1 MAPEVL
7 EDFLLRTLQ
16 PLSAADPEL
25 LSNYVAAL
33 LKNPKPLPELR
44 KLCLDQLWDFLADST
59 QEFVDALFEAIE
71 DGRVELPA
79 GHVALQPHSEPP
91 STEETPTPDDA
102 GYPEERW
109 PAAGDAGLYEEQD
122 AEAEG
127 GQAQEGEGTAAV
139 PRPVVVKVPSA
150 LARLAGRY
158 DENED
163 DESDE
168 DEGGRGNR
176 RRGRSERSRSPPEK
190 LQGRGQRVQEEG
202 VGPGGRD
209 GWRGRGG
216 GRSNG
221 RMDGPLHAGGR
232 GRFGGRG
239 DERFRGRGMPDG
251 PRWDGPPGPR
261 FDPGR
266 GPMRPVG
273 DWGSVKPE
281 PGFPGGRF
289 ERRPDFPPFL
299 EPPFPRGPGPLGRGM
314 PPPLGPE
321 FGRPPG
327 PHVGPPPFFGG
338 PERWEPFDARV
349 PPPEAEYEMRMRLM
363 RGLERRPE
371 GEGRPQKCPEF
382 FGERGYCLRGRLC
395 PYDHGEDVQV
405 VRDEHALR
413 QLSLAR
419 QERNGAGG
427 AGPRQE
433 RLEDD
438 LPQHE
443 FDVPQTGGPAEAR
456 GEDEGYDPDTPLW
469 EARGA
474 GEGTPGQSR
483 RGPDAGADRE
493 AGAPRVRPRGVPES
507 AAAGL
512 PSGLGRFAWSGRAVP
527 GRGPG
532 DRRDPER
539 SGGER
544 QGPSGQRPGL
554 CARGPE
560 GGDEGEGGG
569 RGWGRGP
576 IGDQP
581 QAEKT
586 LFVTGIPED
595 QNNVSQLLGH
605 FKKFGHVVIRCFG
618 GDKAHVLFD
627 SHEEAAKAL
636 AAPDALL
643 GNRFIKLFW
652 AREELDLAKM
662 GGKYGTRPAA
672 ETGETAN
679 DDAKSA
685 VDEKLVPKANGIS
698 KGQTYVR
705 PGSEKG
711 AAPTLTEAQRVAAEK
726 AALALKIKQLEATVL
741 EAKIAEQ
748 RRALAELEKKAG
760 KVAAQSDLKRAG
772 SSASEGA
779 TPPPGKKAKVGPG
792 MGWAGPVA
800 GGFKSHLKLDNRS
813 TVVHVVGP
821 LPGGVSKEALRMHF
835 WRFGEVVTV
844 QVPDAGSRD
853 AGAGVAAKVV
863 FRQRHDAEAAL
874 VEGKEVEGQPLKLVW
889 GPPFKPAQP
898 ALSPKPQSSGA
909 ASGASA
915 GRAGGATSSK
925 GAEAAGSGGE
935 GHRSVVSEDVEEA
948 QQAEV
953 AEMNEQAAGD

>member
-1 MAPEVL
+1 M
-7 EDFLLRTLQ
+7 
-16 PLSAADPEL
+16 
-25 LSNYVAAL
+25 
-33 LKNPKPLPELR
+33 
-44 KLCLDQLWDFLADST
+44 LDILNFAVSSVSSRVPPVDTAGT

-71 DGRVELPA
+71 EGRVELPA

-109 PAAGDAGLYEEQD
+109 PTAGDAGLYDEQD

-127 GQAQEGEGTAAV
+127 GAAQEGEGPEAV

-158 DENED
+158 DEHED

-168 DEGGRGNR
+168 EEGGRGNR
-176 RRGRSERSRSPPEK
+176 RRGRGERSRSPPDRG
-190 LQGRGQRVQEEG
+190 QGRGQRMQDEG
-202 VGPGGRD
+202 VGRGGRE

-221 RMDGPLHAGGR
+221 RMDGPLQAGGR

-261 FDPGR
+261 FDPVR

-273 DWGSVKPE
+273 EWGSMKPE

-289 ERRPDFPPFL
+289 ERRLDFPPFL
-299 EPPFPRGPGPLGRGM
+299 EPPFPPGPGPLGRGM
-314 PPPLGPE
+314 PRPLGPD
-321 FGRPPG
+321 FGRPPV
-327 PHVGPPPFFGG
+327 PRPGPPPFFGG
-338 PERWEPFDARV
+338 PDRWEPFDARV

-371 GEGRPQKCPEF
+371 GEGRKQKCPEF

-433 RLEDD
+433 RQEDD

-469 EARGA
+469 EARGP
-474 GEGTPGQSR
+474 GERPPGHAFR
-483 RGPDAGADRE
+483 GADVGQAGGGSDAITLVGTE
-493 AGAPRVRPRGVPES
+493 A
-507 AAAGL
+507 
-512 PSGLGRFAWSGRAVP
+512 
-527 GRGPG
+527 
-532 DRRDPER
+532 
-539 SGGER
+539 
-544 QGPSGQRPGL
+544 GPSGRPGPPVF
-554 CARGPE
+554 APRGYINPQRQGFRAGWGPPPGQEGRFPGGGPEADEIRSEVGENDRGPAGRGR
-560 GGDEGEGGG
+560 GGGGRGRGQGGG

-576 IGDQP
+576 SGDQP

-586 LFVTGIPED
+586 LFVTGIPEE
-595 QNNVSQLLGH
+595 QNSVSQLLGH

-652 AREELDLAKM
+652 AREELDLARM

-672 ETGETAN
+672 EAGETGN

-685 VDEKLVPKANGIS
+685 ADEKAVPKANGIS

-705 PGSEKG
+705 PSSEKG
-711 AAPTLTEAQRVAAEK
+711 AAPAVTEAQRVAAEK
-726 AALALKIKQLEATVL
+726 AALALKIKQLEAAVL

-748 RRALAELEKKAG
+748 RRALTELEKKAG
-760 KVAAQSDLKRAG
+760 KGAAPPHLKRAG
-772 SSASEGA
+772 SGTSEGA
-779 TPPPGKKAKVGPG
+779 TPPPGKKPKVGPG
-792 MGWAGPVA
+792 KGWAAPAA

-813 TVVHVVGP
+813 TVVHVAGP

-844 QVPDAGSRD
+844 QVPDAGSSD
-853 AGAGVAAKVV
+853 AAAGVAAKVV

-874 VEGKEVEGQPLKLVW
+874 VEGKEVDGQPLKLVW
-889 GPPFKPAQP
+889 GPPFKAAQPAP
-898 ALSPKPQSSGA
+898 ALSPRPQSSGA

-915 GRAGGATSSK
+915 GQAGGATSSK
-925 GAEAAGSGGE
+925 GVEAAGSAGE
-935 GHRSVVSEDVEEA
+935 GHRSTASEDVDEA
-948 QQAEV
+948 KQAGV
-953 AEMNEQAAGD
+953 NEMDEQAAGD